1 MRLLLVEDQ
10 SMAAGYISKGLKEND
25 FVVDVASNGVDG
37 LHYLL
42 TNDYDLAILDVMLP
56 GMSGWKILELA
67 RQAGKTT
74 PVMFLTA
81 RDDVEDRVRGLELG
95 AEDYLIKPF
104 SFSELLARVRVIM
117 RRQSAMTTT
126 GEEPALQISDLQLDF
141 IRHRVSRA
149 GKRIELT
156 QKEFLLL
163 SLLMRRSGEV
173 LSRTVLA
180 EQVWDMNF
188 DPETNVVDVAIR
200 RLRSKIDDGYEV
212 KLLHTIRGAG
222 YVLEERNDT
231 ATATA

>member
-10 SMAAGYISKGLKEND
+10 TMAADYIAKGLKEND
-25 FVVDVASNGVDG
+25 FVVDVANDGVDG

-42 TNDYDLAILDVMLP
+42 TNEYDLAILDVMLP
-56 GMSGWKILELA
+56 GMNGWKILELV
-67 RQAGKTT
+67 RQAGRLT

-81 RDDVEDRVRGLELG
+81 RDDVDDRVRGLELG

-117 RRQSAMTTT
+117 RRRAAHTPVVDESVM
-126 GEEPALQISDLQLDF
+126 QISDLQLDF
-141 IRHRVSRA
+141 LKHRVMRG

-156 QKEFLLL
+156 QKEFMLL

-180 EQVWDMNF
+180 ELVWDMNF
-188 DPETNVVDVAIR
+188 DPETNVIDVAIR
-200 RLRSKIDDGYEV
+200 RLRSKVDDGYEV
-212 KLLHTIRGAG
+212 KLLHTLRGAG
-222 YVLEERNDT
+222 YVLEERND
-231 ATATA
+231 ADPA

>member
-10 SMAAGYISKGLKEND
+10 TMAADYIAKGLREND
-25 FVVDVASNGVDG
+25 FVVDVAHDGVDG
-37 LHYLL
+37 LHFLL

-56 GMSGWKILELA
+56 GMNGWKILELA
-67 RQAGKTT
+67 RKAGKMT

-81 RDDVEDRVRGLELG
+81 RDDVEDRVCGLELG

-117 RRQSAMTTT
+117 RRGAPHAASS
-126 GEEPALQISDLQLDF
+126 EEAVLQISDLQLDF
-141 IRHRVSRA
+141 LKHRASRN

-163 SLLMRRSGEV
+163 SLLMRRRGEV

-188 DPETNVVDVAIR
+188 DPETNVIDVAVR

-222 YVLEERNDT
+222 YVLEERND
-231 ATATA
+231 ADSA

>member
-10 SMAAGYISKGLKEND
+10 TMAADYIARGLREND
-25 FVVDVASNGVDG
+25 FVVDVAHDGVDG
-37 LHYLL
+37 LHFLL

-56 GMSGWKILELA
+56 GMNGWKILELA
-67 RQAGKTT
+67 RQAGKLT

-81 RDDVEDRVRGLELG
+81 RDDVEDRVCGLELG

-117 RRQSAMTTT
+117 RRGAPHAGSS
-126 GEEPALQISDLQLDF
+126 EEAVLQISDLQLDF
-141 IRHRVSRA
+141 LKHRASRN

-163 SLLMRRSGEV
+163 SLLMRRRGEV

-188 DPETNVVDVAIR
+188 DPETNVIDVAVR

-222 YVLEERNDT
+222 YVLEERND
-231 ATATA
+231 ADSA

>member
-10 SMAAGYISKGLKEND
+10 TMAADYIARGLREND
-25 FVVDVASNGVDG
+25 FVVDVAHDGVDG
-37 LHYLL
+37 LHFLL

-56 GMSGWKILELA
+56 GMNGWKILELA
-67 RQAGKTT
+67 RQAGKLT

-81 RDDVEDRVRGLELG
+81 RDDVEDRVCGLELG

-117 RRQSAMTTT
+117 RRGAPHAASS
-126 GEEPALQISDLQLDF
+126 EEAVLQISDLQLDF
-141 IRHRVSRA
+141 LKHRASRN

-163 SLLMRRSGEV
+163 SLLMRRHGEV

-188 DPETNVVDVAIR
+188 DPETNVIDVAVR

-222 YVLEERNDT
+222 YVLEERND
-231 ATATA
+231 ADSA

>member
-10 SMAAGYISKGLKEND
+10 TMAADYIARWLREND
-25 FVVDVASNGVDG
+25 FVVDVAHDGVDG
-37 LHYLL
+37 LHFLL

-56 GMSGWKILELA
+56 GMNGWKILELA
-67 RQAGKTT
+67 RQAGKLT

-81 RDDVEDRVRGLELG
+81 RDDVEDRVCGLELG

-117 RRQSAMTTT
+117 RRGAPHAASS
-126 GEEPALQISDLQLDF
+126 EEAVLQISDLQLDF
-141 IRHRVSRA
+141 LKHRASRN

-163 SLLMRRSGEV
+163 SLLMRRRGEV

-188 DPETNVVDVAIR
+188 DPETNVIDVAVR

-222 YVLEERNDT
+222 YVLEERND
-231 ATATA
+231 ADSA

>member
-10 SMAAGYISKGLKEND
+10 TMAADYIARGLREND
-25 FVVDVASNGVDG
+25 FVVDVAHDGVDG
-37 LHYLL
+37 LHFLL

-56 GMSGWKILELA
+56 GMNGWKILELA
-67 RQAGKTT
+67 RQAGKLT

-81 RDDVEDRVRGLELG
+81 RDDVEDRVCGLELG

-117 RRQSAMTTT
+117 RRGAPHAASS
-126 GEEPALQISDLQLDF
+126 EEAVLQISDLQLDF
-141 IRHRVSRA
+141 LKHRASRN

-163 SLLMRRSGEV
+163 SLLMRRRGEV

-188 DPETNVVDVAIR
+188 DPETNVIDVAVR

-222 YVLEERNDT
+222 YVLEERND
-231 ATATA
+231 ADSA

>member
-10 SMAAGYISKGLKEND
+10 TMAADYIAKGLKEND
-25 FVVDVASNGVDG
+25 FVVDVANDGVDG

-42 TNDYDLAILDVMLP
+42 TNEYDLAILDVMLP
-56 GMSGWKILELA
+56 GMNGWKILELV
-67 RQAGKTT
+67 RQAGRLT

-81 RDDVEDRVRGLELG
+81 RDDVDDRVRGLELG

-117 RRQSAMTTT
+117 RRRAAHTPVVDESVM
-126 GEEPALQISDLQLDF
+126 QISDLQLDF
-141 IRHRVSRA
+141 LKHRVMRG

-156 QKEFLLL
+156 QKEFMLL

-180 EQVWDMNF
+180 ELVWDMNF
-188 DPETNVVDVAIR
+188 DPETNVIDVAIR
-200 RLRSKIDDGYEV
+200 RLRSKIDGGYEV
-212 KLLHTIRGAG
+212 KLLHTLRGAG
-222 YVLEERNDT
+222 YVLEERND
-231 ATATA
+231 ADPA

>member
-10 SMAAGYISKGLKEND
+10 TMAADYIAKGLKEND
-25 FVVDVASNGVDG
+25 FVVDVANDGVDG

-42 TNDYDLAILDVMLP
+42 TNEYDLAILDVMQP
-56 GMSGWKILELA
+56 GMNGWKILELV
-67 RQAGKTT
+67 RQAGRLT

-81 RDDVEDRVRGLELG
+81 RDDVDDRVRGLELG

-117 RRQSAMTTT
+117 RRRAAHTPVVDESVM
-126 GEEPALQISDLQLDF
+126 QISDLQLDF
-141 IRHRVSRA
+141 LKHRVMRG

-156 QKEFLLL
+156 QKEFMLL

-180 EQVWDMNF
+180 ELVWDMNF
-188 DPETNVVDVAIR
+188 DPETNVIDVAIR
-200 RLRSKIDDGYEV
+200 RLRSKIDGGYEV
-212 KLLHTIRGAG
+212 KLLHTLRGAG
-222 YVLEERNDT
+222 YVLEERND
-231 ATATA
+231 ADPA

>member
-10 SMAAGYISKGLKEND
+10 TMAADYIARGLREND
-25 FVVDVASNGVDG
+25 FVVDVAHDGVDG
-37 LHYLL
+37 LHFLL

-56 GMSGWKILELA
+56 GMNGWKILELA
-67 RQAGKTT
+67 RQAGQLT

-81 RDDVEDRVRGLELG
+81 RDDVEDRVCGLELG

-117 RRQSAMTTT
+117 RRGVPHAASS
-126 GEEPALQISDLQLDF
+126 EEAVLQISDLQLDF
-141 IRHRVSRA
+141 LKHRASRN

-163 SLLMRRSGEV
+163 SLLMRRRGEV

-188 DPETNVVDVAIR
+188 DPETNVIDVAVR

-222 YVLEERNDT
+222 YVLEERND
-231 ATATA
+231 ADSA

>member
-10 SMAAGYISKGLKEND
+10 TMAADYIARGLREND
-25 FVVDVASNGVDG
+25 FVVDVAHDGVDG
-37 LHYLL
+37 LHFLL

-56 GMSGWKILELA
+56 GMKGWKILELA
-67 RQAGKTT
+67 RQAGKLT

-81 RDDVEDRVRGLELG
+81 RDDVEDRVCGLELG

-117 RRQSAMTTT
+117 RRGAPHAASS
-126 GEEPALQISDLQLDF
+126 EEAVLQISDLQLDF
-141 IRHRVSRA
+141 LKHRASRN

-163 SLLMRRSGEV
+163 SLLMRRRGEV

-188 DPETNVVDVAIR
+188 DPETNVIDVAVR

-222 YVLEERNDT
+222 YVLEERND
-231 ATATA
+231 ADSA

>member
-10 SMAAGYISKGLKEND
+10 TMAADYIARGLREND
-25 FVVDVASNGVDG
+25 FVVDVAHDGVDG
-37 LHYLL
+37 LHFLL

-56 GMSGWKILELA
+56 GMNGWKILELA
-67 RQAGKTT
+67 RQAGKMT

-81 RDDVEDRVRGLELG
+81 RDDVEDRVCGLELG

-117 RRQSAMTTT
+117 RRGAPHAASS
-126 GEEPALQISDLQLDF
+126 EEAVLQISDLQLDF
-141 IRHRVSRA
+141 LKHRASRN

-163 SLLMRRSGEV
+163 SLLMRRRGEV

-188 DPETNVVDVAIR
+188 DPETNVIDVAVR

-222 YVLEERNDT
+222 YVLEERND
-231 ATATA
+231 ADSA

>member
-10 SMAAGYISKGLKEND
+10 SMAADYIAKGLREND
-25 FVVDVASNGVDG
+25 FVVDVANNGVDG
-37 LHYLL
+37 LHFLL
-42 TNDYDLAILDVMLP
+42 TNDYDLAVLDVMLP
-56 GMSGWKILELA
+56 GMNGWKILELA
-67 RQAGKTT
+67 RQAGRAT

-81 RDDVEDRVRGLELG
+81 RDEVEDRVRGLELG

-117 RRQSAMTTT
+117 RRQTVHSAPL
-126 GEEPALQISDLQLDF
+126 EESVLQISNLQLDF
-141 IRHRVSRA
+141 HKHRVTRE

-163 SLLMRRSGEV
+163 NLLMRRSGEV

-188 DPETNVVDVAIR
+188 DPETNVIDVAIR
-200 RLRSKIDDGYEV
+200 RLRSKIDDDFDV

-222 YVLEERNDT
+222 YVLEERQD
-231 ATATA
+231 ADPA

>member
-10 SMAAGYISKGLKEND
+10 AMAAGYIAKGLKEND
-25 FVVDVASNGVDG
+25 FVVDVAGNGIDG

-42 TNDYDLAILDVMLP
+42 THDYDLAILDIMLP
-56 GMSGWKILELA
+56 GLDGWKILEMA
-67 RQAGKTT
+67 RQAGRNT

-81 RDDVEDRVRGLELG
+81 RDEVEDRVRGLELG

-104 SFSELLARVRVIM
+104 SFSELLARARVIL
-117 RRQSAMTTT
+117 RRQAAITPAA
-126 GEEPALQISDLQLDF
+126 EESMLQIADLTLDF
-141 IRHRVSRA
+141 LRHRVARA
-149 GKRIELT
+149 GNRIELT

-163 SLLMRRSGEV
+163 SLLMRRTGEV

-188 DPETNVVDVAIR
+188 DPETNVIDVAIR
-200 RLRSKIDDGYEV
+200 RLRNKIDDGYAP

-222 YVLEERNDT
+222 YVLEERDDADT
-231 ATATA
+231 P

>member
-10 SMAAGYISKGLKEND
+10 SMAADYIAKGLREND
-25 FVVDVASNGVDG
+25 FVVDVANNGLDG
-37 LHYLL
+37 LHFLL
-42 TNDYDLAILDVMLP
+42 TNDYDLAVLDVMLP
-56 GMSGWKILELA
+56 GMNGWKILELA
-67 RQAGKTT
+67 RQAGRAT

-81 RDDVEDRVRGLELG
+81 CDEVEDRVRGLELG

-117 RRQSAMTTT
+117 RRQTVHSAPL
-126 GEEPALQISDLQLDF
+126 EESVLQISNLQLDF
-141 IRHRVSRA
+141 HKHRVTRE

-163 SLLMRRSGEV
+163 NLLMRRSGEV

-188 DPETNVVDVAIR
+188 DPETNVIDVAIR
-200 RLRSKIDDGYEV
+200 RLRSKIDDGFDV

-222 YVLEERNDT
+222 YVLEERHD
-231 ATATA
+231 ADPA

>member
-10 SMAAGYISKGLKEND
+10 TMAADYIAKGLREND
-25 FVVDVASNGVDG
+25 FVVDVAHDGVDG
-37 LHYLL
+37 LHFLL

-56 GMSGWKILELA
+56 GMNGWKILELA
-67 RQAGKTT
+67 RQAGKMT

-81 RDDVEDRVRGLELG
+81 RDDVEDRVCGLELG

-117 RRQSAMTTT
+117 RRGAPHAASS
-126 GEEPALQISDLQLDF
+126 EEAVLQISDLQLDF
-141 IRHRVSRA
+141 LKHRASRN

-163 SLLMRRSGEV
+163 SLLMRRRGEV

-188 DPETNVVDVAIR
+188 DPETNVVDVAVR

-222 YVLEERNDT
+222 YVLEEMND
-231 ATATA
+231 ADSA

>member
-1 MRLLLVEDQ
+1 M
-10 SMAAGYISKGLKEND
+10 
-25 FVVDVASNGVDG
+25 VDVAHDGVDG
-37 LHYLL
+37 LHFLL

-56 GMSGWKILELA
+56 GMNGWKILELA
-67 RQAGKTT
+67 RQAGKLT

-81 RDDVEDRVRGLELG
+81 RDDVEDRVCGLELG

-117 RRQSAMTTT
+117 RRGAPHAASS
-126 GEEPALQISDLQLDF
+126 EEAVLQISDLQLDF
-141 IRHRVSRA
+141 LKHRVSRN

-163 SLLMRRSGEV
+163 SLLMRRRGEV

-188 DPETNVVDVAIR
+188 DPETNVIDVAVR

-222 YVLEERNDT
+222 YVLEERND
-231 ATATA
+231 ADSA

>member
-10 SMAAGYISKGLKEND
+10 TMAADYIAKGLKEND
-25 FVVDVASNGVDG
+25 FVVDVANDGVDG

-42 TNDYDLAILDVMLP
+42 TNEYDLAILDVMLP
-56 GMSGWKILELA
+56 GMNGWKILELV
-67 RQAGKTT
+67 RQAGRLT

-81 RDDVEDRVRGLELG
+81 RDDVDDRVRGLELG

-117 RRQSAMTTT
+117 RRRAAHKPVV
-126 GEEPALQISDLQLDF
+126 EEPVMLISDLQLDF
-141 IRHRVSRA
+141 LKHRVSRG

-188 DPETNVVDVAIR
+188 DPETNVIDVAIR
-200 RLRSKIDDGYEV
+200 RLRSKIDDGYDV
-212 KLLHTIRGAG
+212 KLLHTLRGAG
-222 YVLEERNDT
+222 YVLEERND
-231 ATATA
+231 ADPA